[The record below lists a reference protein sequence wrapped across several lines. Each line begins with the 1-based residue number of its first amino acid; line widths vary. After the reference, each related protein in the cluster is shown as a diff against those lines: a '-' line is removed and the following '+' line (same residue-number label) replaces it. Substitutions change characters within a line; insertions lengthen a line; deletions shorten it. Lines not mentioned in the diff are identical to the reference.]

1 MSSAGATKEILEAAL
16 ALDPPERGQLAR
28 EIIASL
34 DGAAVEVE
42 PDLASEIERRI
53 REIDS
58 GAVKA
63 IPWAEVKARIAS
75 RRRAR

>member
-1 MSSAGATKEILEAAL
+1 MSTKEILDAAL
-16 ALDPPERGQLAR
+16 ALDPADRARLAKD
-28 EIIASL
+28 IIASL
-34 DGAAVEVE
+34 DDAAVEVE
-42 PDLASEIERRI
+42 PELASEIQRRI

>member
-1 MSSAGATKEILEAAL
+1 MSTKELLDAAL
-16 ALDPPERGQLAR
+16 ALDPSDRARLAKD
-28 EIIASL
+28 IIASL
-34 DGAAVEVE
+34 DETVDVE
-42 PDLASEIERRI
+42 PQLASEIERRI

-75 RRRAR
+75 RRRAG

>member
-1 MSSAGATKEILEAAL
+1 MSTKEILEAVLAL
-16 ALDPPERGQLAR
+16 APAERARLAK

-34 DGAAVEVE
+34 DEAAVEVE
-42 PDLASEIERRI
+42 PELAGEIERRI
-53 REIDS
+53 REVDS

-75 RRRAR
+75 RRRAG